1 MTISLKLKLSS
12 PKIKKSPFPKNKHYR
27 YSTVGIWDYSLGEL
41 EGILEFIL
49 QKKRLW
55 SRVGGCLSGARMQGQ
70 DWESPGLLLLLRS
83 VGTLKFPG
91 AIAGLSHVNFHLYA
105 AGVWSQTG
113 MR

>member
-12 PKIKKSPFPKNKHYR
+12 PKIKKSPFPKNKHCR
-27 YSTVGIWDYSLGEL
+27 YSTVGVWDYRLGEL

-55 SRVGGCLSGARMQGQ
+55 SREGDSLSGARMKGQ
-70 DWESPGLLLLLRS
+70 DWEPPGLLLHLRR
-83 VGTLKFPG
+83 VGTLKLPG
-91 AIAGLSHVNFHLYA
+91 AISGLNHVTFHWYA
-105 AGVWSQTG
+105 AGVWSRTV